1 MIEWSNHAHALV
13 PNPKL
18 CEFRLPGRPRRT
30 KEGVLKVRTQRVVE
44 GKADLP
50 RRLPDATIDCCW
62 SVRIFF
68 DPSLQATLGSDHP
81 RTRLGCEG
89 VTILELD

>member
-13 PNPKL
+13 SKPKL

-30 KEGVLKVRTQRVVE
+30 KEGVLKVRTQRAVE

-50 RRLPDATIDCCW
+50 RRLLDATVDCCW
-62 SVRIFF
+62 TVRNFLTHRCK
-68 DPSLQATLGSDHP
+68 SRVAT
-81 RTRLGCEG
+81 
-89 VTILELD
+89 TILELD